1 MTVDVAGAGPFQLG
15 RVLGASLAVMRR
27 NLVTIGM
34 LTLLLGVLPGVVI
47 GLLGLGAAE
56 GFDSAEN
63 IVVSLT
69 SIMLQS
75 AIYYGVLNEQA
86 GRRISFGASL
96 SQGAKL
102 FLPMFGVGFLA
113 GLGFVLGLILLIIP
127 GLMIA
132 TAWAVAGPV
141 RVAEGPGVIRA
152 LKRSQALTKGNR
164 WRVFGLFVLV
174 WGGVILL
181 AAVAGG
187 VLAVAGFF
195 QEVRTIPDVIFE
207 AFITALATAFP
218 SVVAAMA
225 YLELRN
231 VREGGGSGAL
241 AEIFA

>member
-1 MTVDVAGAGPFQLG
+1 MTVEVARAGRFELG
-15 RVLGASLAVMRR
+15 RVLAESLAVTRR
-27 NLVTIGM
+27 NVVTIGV
-34 LTLLLGVLPGVVI
+34 LTLLLGALPGVLI
-47 GLLGLGAAE
+47 GLLGLGAGD

-69 SIMLQS
+69 GIMLQS
-75 AIYYGVLNEQA
+75 AIFYGVLNDQA
-86 GRRISFGASL
+86 GRKISFGACL
-96 SQGAKL
+96 SQGSRL

-113 GLGFVLGLILLIIP
+113 GLGFLLGLILLIIP

-132 TAWAVAGPV
+132 TALAVAGPA

-152 LKRSQALTKGNR
+152 LQRSQALTKGNR

-195 QEVRTIPDVIFE
+195 QEVRTVPDVIFE